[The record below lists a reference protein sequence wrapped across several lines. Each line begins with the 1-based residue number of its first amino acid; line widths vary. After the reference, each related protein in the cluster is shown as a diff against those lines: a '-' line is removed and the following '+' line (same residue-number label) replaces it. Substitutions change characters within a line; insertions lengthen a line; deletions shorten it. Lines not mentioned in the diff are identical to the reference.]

1 MAKTNDI
8 IVNPVIGDKLKFL
21 VTSSDSNGELL
32 KVHLW
37 NKAGAQGPPEHFHPN
52 QNETFTILSG
62 TVGFKCNGQEKI
74 LTAGQSITAQKGEM
88 HKFWSIGDKPSEMI
102 VEIRPALRSEFFLET
117 WYSLAKNGKVKKDST
132 PRNFLQF
139 MTILNEYSGEG
150 FVAGPPIL
158 LQKIM
163 SSIFGGLGKI
173 LGYKGFIP
181 YERNESCLGSAET
194 LESQS
199 AF

>member
-32 KVHLW
+32 RVHLW
-37 NKAGAQGPPEHFHPN
+37 NKVGAQGTPEHLHPK
-52 QNETFTILSG
+52 QTETFTIVSG

-74 LTAGQSITAQKGEM
+74 LTAGQSITAQKNQM
-88 HKFWSIGDKPSEMI
+88 HKFWTVGDQPSEMI
-102 VEIRPALRSEFFLET
+102 VEIRPALQSEFFLET
-117 WYSLAKNGKVKKDST
+117 LYSLAKKGEVKKNAT
-132 PRNFLQF
+132 PKSFLQF
-139 MTILNEYSGEG
+139 MTMLNQYNGET

-158 LQKIM
+158 LQKLM
-163 SSIFGGLGKI
+163 SRIFGGLGKM

-181 YERNESCLGSAET
+181 YERNEDCLGSVET
-194 LESQS
+194 FESQG